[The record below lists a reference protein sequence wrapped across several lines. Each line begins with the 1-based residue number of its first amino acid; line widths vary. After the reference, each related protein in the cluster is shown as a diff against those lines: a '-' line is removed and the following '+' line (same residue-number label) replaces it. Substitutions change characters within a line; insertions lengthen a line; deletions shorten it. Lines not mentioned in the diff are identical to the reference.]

1 MRSRKMRAETA
12 AKMKV
17 CSQVLGC
24 RNGRLNQ
31 VWEKTVTNSKAI
43 PRASRMLGALRG
55 RVDRVRF
62 GFSGGNPMII
72 REQNGSD
79 CYNQYQSAEAYGFY
93 PDRRSQ
99 RTAGAGRSA

>member
-24 RNGRLNQ
+24 RNGKLNQ
-31 VWEKTVTNSKAI
+31 VCEKTVTNSKAI

-55 RVDRVRF
+55 RAGRVRL
-62 GFSGGNPMII
+62 GFSGNPMII

-79 CYNQYQSAEAYGFY
+79 CYNSLLDVG
-93 PDRRSQ
+93 RR
-99 RTAGAGRSA
+99 RMPFTRIAARNELPA